1 MKYLFQFV
9 CVEAREAMH
18 FCLDGHGL
26 KIKKKN
32 ADLEVNQ
39 KKL

>member
-9 CVEAREAMH
+9 YAEAREAMH
-18 FCLDGHGL
+18 FCLDSHGL
-26 KIKKKN
+26 KIKKKKK

-39 KKL
+39 KE